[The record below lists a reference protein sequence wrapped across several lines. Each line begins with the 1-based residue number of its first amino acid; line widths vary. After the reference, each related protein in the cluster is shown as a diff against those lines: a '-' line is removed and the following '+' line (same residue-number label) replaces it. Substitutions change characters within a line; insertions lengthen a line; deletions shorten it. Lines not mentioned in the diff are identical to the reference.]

1 MRRIIAAAGLLI
13 LLASAGQAQ
22 APSPDLKSGAKQTP
36 AAAPKGA
43 PDKTT
48 DAFGDWSVV
57 CITQAAGEKVC
68 EVDAALTIRGQTSPV
83 AQISFV
89 RAARDQ
95 PMRLVALVPV
105 NVAIKGGVRIQ
116 TADKTLFTLPFTTCV
131 QAACIAEI
139 ELTKEQVA
147 HFHGQSQPGQ
157 IILDDPSGKPAA
169 LQVSFKGLDQALDSF
184 LKRQEK

>member
-13 LLASAGQAQ
+13 LQSSAGQAQ
-22 APSPDLKSGAKQTP
+22 APSPDAKPNPST
-36 AAAPKGA
+36 APKGA

-48 DAFGDWSVV
+48 DSFGDWAVV
-57 CITQAAGEKVC
+57 CIAQAAGEKIC
-68 EVDAALTIRGQTSPV
+68 EVDAALTIRGQTAPV

-89 RAARDQ
+89 RAAKDK

-105 NVAIKGGVRIQ
+105 NVAIRGGVRIQ
-116 TADKTLFTLPFTTCV
+116 TADKTLFTLPYTSCV

-147 HFHGQSQPGQ
+147 TFHGQTQPGQ
-157 IILDDPSGKPAA
+157 IILDDPSGKPAS
-169 LQVSFKGLDQALDSF
+169 LPVSFKDVDQALDSF